1 MAATRRPRPVRR
13 APAPAFIADAPL
25 PRAEVLE
32 QLPVVALVGRPNT
45 GKSTLFNRLTH
56 SRRAL
61 VAPTPGV
68 TRDRNVAVG
77 RWNDRRFLVVD
88 TGGFE
93 AEEQEELGR
102 AVR

>member
-1 MAATRRPRPVRR
+1 MPIEER
-13 APAPAFIADAPL
+13 L
-25 PRAEVLE
+25 PRAEELAR
-32 QLPVVALVGRPNT
+32 LPVVALVGRPNT

-61 VAPTPGV
+61 VAPQPGV

-77 RWNDRRFLVVD
+77 RWGERRFLVVD

-93 AEEQEELGR
+93 AEEHEELGR
-102 AVR
+102 AVRTQALVAADEADVVV